1 MSAGMVVPH
10 KPKLYNHILASLIG
24 NIIDDAVSHKSE
36 IVPSRNSWESGA
48 LSLFNGKDGVF
59 IPLVTDNI
67 HMPGSNTRNSSTR
80 VDLRIQ
86 NSDKSLFIYLSG
98 EKTPIAI
105 LGIKTPGGLVDW
117 YHQDYMNLVMINKF
131 WRNECSE
138 LLSF

>member
-24 NIIDDAVSHKSE
+24 DIIDNAISHKSE
-36 IVPSRNSWESGA
+36 IVPGRNSWETGA
-48 LSLFNGKDGVF
+48 LSHFNGKDGVF
-59 IPLVTDNI
+59 IPLVTDCI
-67 HMPGSNTRNSSTR
+67 YIPGSNTRITG

-86 NSDKSLFIYLSG
+86 NSDKSLFIYLPG

-117 YHQDYMNLVMINKF
+117 YHQDYMSVVMTDKF
-131 WRNECSE
+131 WR
-138 LLSF
+138 

>member
-24 NIIDDAVSHKSE
+24 DIIDNAVSHKSE

-48 LSLFNGKDGVF
+48 LSLFNGKDGVY
-59 IPLVTDNI
+59 IPLVSDSI
-67 HMPGSNTRNSSTR
+67 YVPGSNTRITG

-86 NSDKSLFIYLSG
+86 NSDKSIFIYLPG

-117 YHQDYMNLVMINKF
+117 YHQDYMRLVIVDKF
-131 WRNECSE
+131 WK
-138 LLSF
+138 